1 MYEIILGRSRRARE
15 KYGLRGTIYLGKHY
29 IKMGEHLSLANDVHM
44 DIGGPHVILVSGKRG
59 SGKSYSLGVIAEGL
73 VGLQEDVSK
82 NLACLIFDTM
92 GLYWTMRYPNYRDD
106 KLLSDWNLKAKKLEP
121 VVFVPKG
128 LARDYEVRGVKFEE
142 RFSLKPID
150 VGAENWANLFE
161 IDLNSE
167 EGLLLERA
175 INKLKDSAFSLDD
188 ITTAVMT
195 DKSASKHA
203 QSLLLNRFTAAKEW
217 GIFDKEGT
225 QLSKLFVGGQT
236 SVLDLSAYT
245 QIERGA
251 QIKALVI
258 GLLCDKMLKTRLL
271 ARKEEEAKLIDSGAY
286 LTEKEA
292 FAGEKSPLI
301 WILIDEAH
309 EFIPNNKETLASAP
323 LIRILR
329 EGRQPGLTLVLAT
342 QQPGSIAAD
351 ALTQADIVLSHR
363 LTAKIDIEAL
373 GDVMQTYLPHEL
385 RTYIRQLP
393 GVKGCG
399 VILDDKLER
408 IYPVQIRPR
417 TSWHGGAE
425 PTAMTKEMLKDA
437 EADAKLKEF

>member
-1 MYEIILGRSRRARE
+1 MYEIILGRSHRARE

-29 IKMGEHLSLANDVHM
+29 IKMGERLSLANDVHM
-44 DIGGPHVILVSGKRG
+44 DIGGPHVVLVSGKRG
-59 SGKSYSLGVIAEGL
+59 SGKSYTLGVIAEGL
-73 VGLQEDVSK
+73 VGLPEDVSK

-106 KLLSDWNLKAKKLEP
+106 KLLSDWELKPKKLEP

-142 RFSLKPID
+142 QFALKPID
-150 VGAENWANLFE
+150 VGPENWANIFE
-161 IDLNSE
+161 IKLNSE

-175 INKLKDSAFSLDD
+175 INALKDSEFSIDD
-188 ITTAVMT
+188 ITTAIMT

-203 QSLLLNRFTAAKEW
+203 QSILLNRFAAAKEW

-271 ARKEEEAKLIDSGAY
+271 ARKEEEAKLIEGGAY
-286 LTEKEA
+286 LTEKET

-309 EFIPNNKETLASAP
+309 EFIPNNRETLASRP
-323 LIRILR
+323 LIQILR

-363 LTAKIDIEAL
+363 LTAKIDIDAL
-373 GDVMQTYLPHEL
+373 GDVMQTYLPKEL
-385 RTYIRQLP
+385 KTYIRQLP
-393 GVKGCG
+393 SIKGG
-399 VILDDKLER
+399 AVVLDDKLER
-408 IYPVQIRPR
+408 IYPLQIRPR
-417 TSWHGGAE
+417 TSWHGGSE
-425 PTAMTKEMLKDA
+425 PTALTKDIIKEV
-437 EADAKLKEF
+437 EADEKLKKF

>member
-1 MYEIILGRSRRARE
+1 MYEIILGRSHRARE

-29 IKMGEHLSLANDVHM
+29 IKMGERLSLANDVHM
-44 DIGGPHVILVSGKRG
+44 DIGGPHVVLVSGKRG
-59 SGKSYSLGVIAEGL
+59 SGKSYTLGVIAEGL

-106 KLLSDWNLKAKKLEP
+106 KLLSDWELKPKKLEP

-142 RFSLKPID
+142 IFALKPMD
-150 VGAENWANLFE
+150 VGSENWANIFE
-161 IDLNSE
+161 LKLNSE

-175 INKLKDSAFSLDD
+175 INALKDAEFGIDD
-188 ITTAVMT
+188 ITTTIMT
-195 DKSASKHA
+195 DKGASKHA
-203 QSLLLNRFTAAKEW
+203 QSILLNRFAAAKEW

-271 ARKEEEAKLIDSGAY
+271 ARKEEEAKLIEGGAY
-286 LTEKEA
+286 LTEKET

-309 EFIPNNKETLASAP
+309 EFIPNDKETLASRP
-323 LIRILR
+323 LIQILR

-363 LTAKIDIEAL
+363 LTAKIDIDAL

-393 GVKGCG
+393 SIKGG
-399 VILDDKLER
+399 AVVLDDKLER
-408 IYPVQIRPR
+408 IYPLQIRPR
-417 TSWHGGAE
+417 TSWHGGSE
-425 PTAMTKEMLKDA
+425 PTALTKDIIKEV
-437 EADAKLKEF
+437 EADEKLKKF